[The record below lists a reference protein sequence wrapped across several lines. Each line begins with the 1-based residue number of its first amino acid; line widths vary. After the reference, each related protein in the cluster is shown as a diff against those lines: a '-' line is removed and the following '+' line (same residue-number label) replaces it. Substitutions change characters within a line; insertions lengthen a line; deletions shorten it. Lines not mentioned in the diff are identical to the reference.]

1 MVKVIILTAVLFI
14 LLGLGELL
22 DYLKDKERK
31 RKFAKWSEMTKQEKR
46 KVRIYLSVSDDDTYF

>member
-14 LLGLGELL
+14 LLGLGERL